1 LRRSSEARQRAVAVR
16 KLRAYRRL
24 LRVEQWYKNA
34 LIAIPATFALK
45 LTSARVYPPLAL
57 GFLALSLASSSI
69 YVFNDI
75 RDLEEDRAHPVKR
88 HRPLPSGQVSVGE
101 AALLALL
108 LAFSALAVALAL
120 SLTFALMVLAFI
132 LLSALYSLLLKRI
145 AVVDVTAI
153 ALNYLIRV
161 VSGAALVGVEASPWL
176 VSGFFFLA
184 LFLALSKRKA
194 ELVVAG
200 ATARSVLRVYS
211 REWLNQALAMTAAM
225 TIVTYAVYCA
235 EVPLGRKLV
244 PTIPIMAFFLLRYT
258 LAVERGV
265 GEHPHEVIL
274 RDKPSLAAALAL
286 AASVLA
292 LAYLT

>member
-1 LRRSSEARQRAVAVR
+1 MRRSSEARQRAVAVR

-45 LTSARVYPPLAL
+45 LTSVGVSPPLAL